1 VRHARLLGDRLARQ
15 HRRGR
20 RDPDFRWHV
29 SVAGESYLPKWA
41 DFVAIVQEVRPGVM
55 FCVPMP
61 PRQFWLNVNPYTLHV
76 WELHDDALT
85 SQWRDEA
92 RATREGQ
99 LSGRFPGRPEPE
111 PRHLNQPERSLA
123 MPEPRPLRTTVDA
136 YVKRPE
142 PLELLAEDILTAHR
156 LATDHGRQ
164 ALRFALEC
172 GELLL
177 EAKAQVPTG
186 SWEDWLRSH
195 LAPSSA

>member
-1 VRHARLLGDRLARQ
+1 
-15 HRRGR
+15 
-20 RDPDFRWHV
+20 
-29 SVAGESYLPKWA
+29 
-41 DFVAIVQEVRPGVM
+41 
-55 FCVPMP
+55 
-61 PRQFWLNVNPYTLHV
+61 
-76 WELHDDALT
+76 
-85 SQWRDEA
+85 
-92 RATREGQ
+92 
-99 LSGRFPGRPEPE
+99 
-111 PRHLNQPERSLA
+111 

-195 LAPSSA
+195 LGSELSMTSARIYMRIHHHRSLLDPKTTSVRQAMQAIAGASHQSKLSERKQLVRDMKAKNPELSLRQLAEISGASPSSVENWVNPEAPRNNAARYIAKRVRKTISCPHCGGLLHIDGSKP